1 MASRNRAFASCCR
14 SPTIA
19 GIRCGPSQAQ
29 AIAPFRTR
37 KMQRLSKGLML
48 CRTNRDALSHRFCEA
63 GVKSLLVLLLAGAM
77 MLSACGGASG
87 GGSQKAASLSG
98 NWQFAV
104 TPPADG
110 SFLGGLQGG
119 FLLQKNGSVT
129 GAVVYSV
136 SLPAQSSG
144 SPTVCNSGSA
154 PIMGTISGQTLALTA
169 SITGGFHRAGGS
181 GLGNRVF
188 PVTGLLSQGENIG
201 ASNATVTGTLSFI
214 DPVSL
219 LSDYPCFETA
229 TVNGQISGN
238 SVILQIIGV
247 DGSN

>member
-37 KMQRLSKGLML
+37 KMERLSKGLML
-48 CRTNRDALSHRFCEA
+48 CRTNRDGLSHRFCEA

-77 MLSACGGASG
+77 MLSACGGASGG

-169 SITGGFHRAGGS
+169 VAGTQT
-181 GLGNRVF
+181 F
-188 PVTGLLSQGENIG
+188 TF
-201 ASNATVTGTLSFI
+201 TGTLS
-214 DPVSL
+214 S
-219 LSDYPCFETA
+219 
-229 TVNGQISGN
+229 
-238 SVILQIIGV
+238 
-247 DGSN
+247 DGSTVAGTYASTPGTAAGGSPFRTVPTGLRLSAGFLAALTGSVHGWV